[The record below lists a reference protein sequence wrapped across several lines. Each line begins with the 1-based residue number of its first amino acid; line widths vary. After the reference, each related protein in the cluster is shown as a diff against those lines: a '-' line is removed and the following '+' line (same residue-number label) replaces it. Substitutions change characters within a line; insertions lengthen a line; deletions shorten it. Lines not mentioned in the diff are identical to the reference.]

1 MPFYRAFFT
10 KRGMSSRS
18 FILEKHYAKIVM
30 MLNQNPV
37 KVKSNKGGKLHDFKD
52 IF

>member
-1 MPFYRAFFT
+1 M
-10 KRGMSSRS
+10 GCRS

-37 KVKSNKGGKLHDFKD
+37 KVKSNTMYGGKLHDFKD